1 MIEHSFVVML
11 QSKAANWRKAIDYVL
26 TTSCHCIN
34 MQNITVDDMQVVSAN
49 ALWDKHTTADLLDNN
64 LTYTVG

>member
-1 MIEHSFVVML
+1 VNL

-49 ALWDKHTTADLLDNN
+49 ALCD
-64 LTYTVG
+64 